1 MRRDEEV
8 EKTKGKMDGLRERGH
23 VKEVDYPLT
32 DDRNEWKNK
41 SVVPTSQNGEERADK
56 KKVLSRVL

>member
-1 MRRDEEV
+1 
-8 EKTKGKMDGLRERGH
+8 MDC
-23 VKEVDYPLT
+23 VKEDMRVKETVDCTLT
-32 DDRNEWKNK
+32 DDRNEWNHK